1 MKQVDA
7 ILADVN
13 VSTANVKIIK
23 CVQAHNESEW
33 ITYNLANCYD
43 EFDKIRV
50 IEAAVKGRP
59 NSTPDGH
66 STDDTRELIRNFP
79 DPQNKI
85 ELYSY
90 NRHFDSL
97 EQLKQIFLDV
107 SNPDELLVISDVDE
121 FFMEGSINRLRK
133 ILQYKPSLSQV
144 VPTFLHF
151 WRDAKHI
158 RNMDENYTIQH
169 QRVLRYEPGLRWH
182 SHPVATNANGICTY
196 FSNEYQMKK
205 VVPAEPFYIWH
216 MGHAKGPEAF
226 KAKQIFY
233 QNELA
238 KFKAADGRSASQAF
252 DTNFKEFMDGTEKN
266 EDVLVYTGPYPTTL
280 QNHPIMKYED
290 EKFKGKNFKN
300 WKDGTIYG
308 ETNVPLIA
316 IWMWGK
322 FQKHPAIYNTIECS

>member
-1 MKQVDA
+1 
-7 ILADVN
+7 
-13 VSTANVKIIK
+13 
-23 CVQAHNESEW
+23 
-33 ITYNLANCYD
+33 
-43 EFDKIRV
+43 
-50 IEAAVKGRP
+50 
-59 NSTPDGH
+59 
-66 STDDTRELIRNFP
+66 
-79 DPQNKI
+79 
-85 ELYSY
+85 
-90 NRHFDSL
+90 
-97 EQLKQIFLDV
+97 
-107 SNPDELLVISDVDE
+107 
-121 FFMEGSINRLRK
+121 
-133 ILQYKPSLSQV
+133 
-144 VPTFLHF
+144 
-151 WRDAKHI
+151 
-158 RNMDENYTIQH
+158 
-169 QRVLRYEPGLRWH
+169 
-182 SHPVATNANGICTY
+182 
-196 FSNEYQMKK
+196 MKK

-266 EDVLVYTGPYPTTL
+266 EDVLEYTGPYPTAL